1 VYRIGSGPL
10 DALQWSARATSEP
23 VTVGDVRS
31 HGCRDLCVL
40 ARPEISVHQAR
51 PMGRFSPP
59 AADETR
65 SGQSQDWL
73 KFKNPNAVAVKREA
87 EEEWNR

>member
-1 VYRIGSGPL
+1 
-10 DALQWSARATSEP
+10 
-23 VTVGDVRS
+23 
-31 HGCRDLCVL
+31 
-40 ARPEISVHQAR
+40 
-51 PMGRFSPP
+51 MGRFSPP

-87 EEEWNR
+87 EEEWSR